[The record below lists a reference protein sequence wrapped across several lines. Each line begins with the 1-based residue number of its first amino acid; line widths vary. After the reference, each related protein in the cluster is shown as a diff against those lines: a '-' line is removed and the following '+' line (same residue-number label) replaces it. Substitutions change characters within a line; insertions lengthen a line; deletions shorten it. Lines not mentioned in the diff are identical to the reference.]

1 MSCFPGRW
9 ASTCSRRSDGY
20 KPEARSTTRQ
30 GDRDWLATLRQARV
44 VCSHIK
50 LNAHRFSL
58 FSVPVL
64 RQWTHPGDFLHVS
77 SSFVLMDTCSHP
89 DAACVHLH
97 EHWWTHAATYPA
109 CVHQLHLMDTCSR
122 ISCMCPYLAFSR
134 THAGIGISWTHA
146 GFRKYLHVSMKP

>member
-1 MSCFPGRW
+1 MKSMHHPLGAVFP
-9 ASTCSRRSDGY
+9 RSVGLHVLTKDGY

-50 LNAHRFSL
+50 LNAHGFLWS
-58 FSVPVL
+58 SVPVS

-97 EHWWTHAATYPA
+97 EHWWTHAAAYPA
-109 CVHQLHLMDTCSR
+109 CVHISPSR
-122 ISCMCPYLAFSR
+122 GHMQELEFHGHMQDFGNICMCP
-134 THAGIGISWTHA
+134 
-146 GFRKYLHVSMKP
+146 